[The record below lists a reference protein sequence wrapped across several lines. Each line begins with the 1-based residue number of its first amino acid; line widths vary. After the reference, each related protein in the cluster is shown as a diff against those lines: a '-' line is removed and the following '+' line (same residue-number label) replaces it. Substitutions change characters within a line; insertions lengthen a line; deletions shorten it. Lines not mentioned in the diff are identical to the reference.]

1 LGGSIFFTKRQVEE
15 QIRKSVFDVPSTKE

>member
-1 LGGSIFFTKRQVEE
+1 LGGSIFFTNRQVEE